1 MNLRNRFS
9 YYPTAYPNT
18 YSFNGM
24 ERDDE
29 VKGLGNSYTTEFRQ
43 YDPRVGRWLSVDPLM
58 GKYPNMSPYVAL
70 NNNPIFFA
78 DPLGLEGENPGEPEK
93 GQKCWDEN
101 GNHLSYEGNGEWS
114 DVVKNIDEV
123 RVIGIK
129 NKAENFNNLNL
140 DNFTKEDYPYYMYV
154 PSNTFTYN
162 TINNWFG
169 FNSRDMGYD
178 PNRILSLSE
187 EGKQNLMQVGPKSAL
202 LLLMGEFITG
212 TGPETR
218 RFGPSDP
225 ITKALMESYTV
236 ARGYAVI
243 RDMLK
248 NGTLADGQTV
258 SIDIPYSPDNAGAM
272 NSLGYHMQSV
282 KNSNLIEFSR
292 GSISMTVSRNGDNA
306 TIKVVDSYT
315 ITSANFMY
323 RAQSMMGNSGD
334 YIENISRREGEYL
347 PMSTTTQEFIWNVNF
362 GSIISDYKK

>member
-1 MNLRNRFS
+1 M
-9 YYPTAYPNT
+9 A
-18 YSFNGM
+18 
-24 ERDDE
+24 
-29 VKGLGNSYTTEFRQ
+29 
-43 YDPRVGRWLSVDPLM
+43 
-58 GKYPNMSPYVAL
+58 KYPGMSPYVAF

-101 GNHLSYEGNGEWS
+101 GNHLTYEGNGDWG
-114 DVVKNIDEV
+114 DVVRDIPEIT
-123 RVIGIK
+123 VIGIK

-140 DNFTKEDYPYYMYV
+140 NNLTKDDYPYYMYV

-169 FNSRDMGYD
+169 FNSHDMGYD
-178 PNRILSLSE
+178 PNSIINLSE
-187 EGKQNLMQVGPKSAL
+187 ESKQKLMQVGPRSAL
-202 LLLMGEFITG
+202 LVLMGEFMTG

-218 RFGPSDP
+218 RFGQSDP
-225 ITKALMESYTV
+225 ITQALMKSYTI

-243 RDMLK
+243 ADMLN
-248 NGTLADGQTV
+248 NGKLADGQTV

-282 KNSNLIEFSR
+282 KSGNLIEFSR
-292 GSISMTVSRNGDNA
+292 GSISMKVTRNGNNA

-315 ITSANFMY
+315 ITSANFIF
-323 RAQSMMGNSGD
+323 RAQNMMGSPSG

-362 GSIISDYKK
+362 GSIITDY